1 MIDNEKINCYKEQI
15 RSLKAKLLAEHN
27 NEKKKGIQ
35 KQIKIRELRIMLAQI
50 Q

>member
-1 MIDNEKINCYKEQI
+1 MIDNEKINSYKEQI
-15 RSLKAKLLAEHN
+15 KNLNAKLLAEHD
-27 NEKKKGIQ
+27 NEKRKDIQ